1 MCPRMAPRV
10 VGPDHVRRARRRGVE
25 RRGLRRCRRLR
36 PVGKRPF
43 GALCR
48 GLVQLFRGRLR
59 SDEGAP
65 TLRRSGSGGIRRLRA
80 EHVRRAALIA
90 PRKAGRPRNPDVHEA
105 SLRSTAEL
113 LGLSGYANLSIE
125 GVAQRAGVTRQSI
138 YRRWPSKLALVAEL
152 LREVSESAPLPD
164 TGSLRDDMRA
174 LYRLYARYL
183 RTPGGPIIPA
193 LVAEAM
199 HNDELASIVGAY
211 VD

>member
-1 MCPRMAPRV
+1 M
-10 VGPDHVRRARRRGVE
+10 
-25 RRGLRRCRRLR
+25 
-36 PVGKRPF
+36 
-43 GALCR
+43 
-48 GLVQLFRGRLR
+48 
-59 SDEGAP
+59 
-65 TLRRSGSGGIRRLRA
+65 
-80 EHVRRAALIA
+80 IA

-105 SLRSTAEL
+105 ILRSTAEL

-164 TGSLRDDMRA
+164 TGSLRDDLRA

-211 VD
+211 VDERRTVAMRVFERAVARGEMRADADPGMLIDLVSAFFWYLKLIRRAPIPPEGIEPFVDALLDGIASR